1 MDIASLLLLTI
12 KSSILLLVFGI
23 GLNASWHDALYLFRR
38 PGLLLRSLLSMYLV
52 MPLAATALLVAFD
65 MPVAVRVALV
75 ALAISPVPPI
85 LPKKELKAEG
95 HASYAIGL
103 LVAMAVLSIFMI
115 PLAVSFFTAAFGRT
129 GEVGALAVAKVVL
142 SSILAPLAIGMAVR
156 QWATSFARRIAG
168 PVAMLGTVLL
178 FGSALPMIVAAWP
191 DMHALLGNGTVLII
205 ATMVMIGLVI
215 GHVLGGP
222 DIAERTVLA
231 LSTSSRHP
239 AMGLAIAVAVGVE
252 TRAGLAAILL
262 YLIISTVVCVPYIM
276 WRRKRTL
283 ATDPTYAPSR
293 STLKD

>member
-23 GLNASWHDALYLFRR
+23 GLNASWQDALYLFRR

-52 MPLAATALLVAFD
+52 MPLAATALIVAFD
-65 MPVAVRVALV
+65 LPAAVRVALV

-103 LVAMAVLSIFMI
+103 LVAMAVLAIVMV
-115 PLAVSFFTAAFGRT
+115 PMAVSFLTAAFGRN

-156 QWATSFARRIAG
+156 QWATTFARKIAG
-168 PVAMLGTVLL
+168 PVAMLGTILL
-178 FGSALPMIVAAWP
+178 FGSALPMIYAAAP
-191 DMHALLGNGTVLII
+191 DIYALLGNGTVLII
-205 ATMVMIGLVI
+205 ATMVAIGLVI

-262 YLIISTVVCVPYIM
+262 YLIVSSVVCVPYVM
-276 WRRKRTL
+276 WRRKHTL
-283 ATDPTYAPSR
+283 AADPTFAPAR
-293 STLKD
+293 SALK